1 MMSEEDVHELDLQLG
16 DALREIRMFR
26 RQRDAAM
33 DEALR
38 LRHTLEHIHAKTF
51 LAIQTMEP
59 IAHEDKDS
67 Y

>member
-16 DALREIRMFR
+16 DALREIRVLR

-33 DEALR
+33 EEALR
-38 LRHTLEHIHAKTF
+38 LRHTIEHIYAKAV
-51 LAIQTMEP
+51 LAIQITEP
-59 IAHEDKDS
+59 IEHEDKDS